1 MAHYINC
8 SGVKRMNMMPGLSK
22 TETNIKLPFSFIIYS
37 LLAFSASQIIL
48 IFSGDFLTNGAFRI
62 PPLWMVA
69 HLLVLG
75 WALMVAMGAMY
86 QLVPVAFLTPIWNET
101 FGFIQ
106 FGITAI
112 GITAFALSLAFFPKL
127 TMITGFITLVG
138 VLMFLY
144 QMAMTM
150 KKQTEKNILTALVG
164 TALICLL
171 LTILFGI
178 FLAASVS
185 GHLPLT
191 NHVALLKTHI
201 ILGVAG
207 WFSLL
212 IFGFSYKMVPMFS
225 LAHGFSMKLSKPIY
239 YLYILGLLSSILSFW
254 NNQSIFFQL
263 GMTLLFVSFSLF
275 VWHIKQIIK
284 KRLKKNLDKPFIFS
298 LVAIVIGWIMH
309 FVAMVSSFISIS
321 PYLFGVIIY
330 LYIMGWI
337 VFSIMGYLYKI
348 VPFLWWTYKYSKEMG
363 QPNVPTLKQLMN
375 EKLGSILFI
384 LCLICLAGFAV
395 SFSFKLAGLYMMVQ
409 LLFAVTTVVFSVTV
423 VSILK
428 K

>member
-1 MAHYINC
+1 
-8 SGVKRMNMMPGLSK
+8 MNMMPGLSGLSK

-86 QLVPVAFLTPIWNET
+86 QLVPVAFLTPIWNEK

-112 GITAFALSLAFFPKL
+112 GITSFALSLVFSPKL
-127 TMITGFITLVG
+127 TMITGLITLIG
-138 VLMFLY
+138 VLMFIY
-144 QMAMTM
+144 QMAMTL
-150 KKQTEKNILTALVG
+150 KKQTERNILTALVG
-164 TALICLL
+164 TALVCLL

-185 GHLPLT
+185 GHLLLA
-191 NHVALLKTHI
+191 NHVALLKSHI
-201 ILGVAG
+201 LLGVAG

-225 LAHGFSMKLSKPIY
+225 LAHGFSMKLSTPIY
-239 YLYILGLLSSILSFW
+239 FLYISGLLLSILSFW
-254 NNQSIFFQL
+254 TNQSVFFQL
-263 GMTLLFVSFSLF
+263 GMILLFVSFSLF

-298 LVAIVIGWIMH
+298 LVAIVIGWILH
-309 FVAMVSSFISIS
+309 LVAMVSSFISIS

-348 VPFLWWTYKYSKEMG
+348 VPFLWWTYKYSKQMG

-375 EKLGSILFI
+375 EKLGNILFI
-384 LCLICLAGFAV
+384 LCLICFLGFAI
-395 SFSFKLAGLYMMVQ
+395 SFSFKLASLYMIVQ
-409 LLFAVTTVVFSVTV
+409 LLFAVTVVVFSAAV
-423 VSILK
+423 VNILRK
-428 K
+428 